1 MDVLTLQKWAYI
13 DAVPSY
19 NATAYGLLH
28 HYSGISAA
36 DIDSHLLRI
45 RKLAWDV
52 SRQPFIGRWR
62 FLQFAEPLDPYYQQ
76 VLFRLTLP
84 KSKDCILDIGCGFGQ
99 ALRQLRADGVAG
111 SKLFGADIESRFISL
126 GYDLFRDKD
135 TLGAT
140 FLSGDLLDPDDERL
154 DMLAGR
160 FTIVHADSF
169 FHLMSWTEQL
179 YAAKRLIVA
188 RIQFP
193 PPGVHALPSPVTTM
207 TFDTSQELLWTGNDY
222 GRVTSFFGSELQ
234 RYTSFKAHLS
244 SEGPIRQI
252 LVNDKGV
259 IALGSNDVHIHESM
273 RDLRCMSFTSKGTAE
288 IVVAG
293 MQDTMLVIDLNKGE
307 VVKQIPT
314 EYQYSMMKRGRYI
327 CAATQTGLCNLL
339 DPVTF
344 TVIKSWNAHSALI
357 SDMDAQ
363 HDFIVTCGYSLR
375 QGQNYMLDPFLNVFD
390 IKKMSS
396 MPPIPF
402 PAGAAYVR
410 MHPRMLT
417 TSIVVSQSGQMHVV
431 DLMNPNTSNV
441 RQANVMTYLNMF
453 EIAPSGEGMVLTD
466 AECLIHLWG
475 SRTKLHFVDLATPI
489 EFAATEERLAPID
502 WSPEVP
508 LNTVG
513 LPYYRDVLASA
524 WPDLVC
530 DVGAPP
536 SKVDPQAFSTLKAT
550 TFALYGR
557 NTRSLR
563 RNQFE
568 DTRNLT
574 KSVNAGLRTPKFL
587 SEKARESAKSDS
599 IGDDRADELNN
610 PLAEAEIESKKSE
623 VPAMYGNVEIKYSKF
638 GVDDFDFGFYNKTKY
653 SGLEIHISNSYA
665 NSLLQMMHFI
675 PVIRNLALRH
685 AATSCL
691 SEICILC
698 ELGYLFDMLQKAEG
712 SICQATNLLKTLSN
726 QPQAGAL
733 GLLEEDPRGSSL
745 NMMLQGLTR
754 FLLDKIVQDY
764 RLIEGTSAPMEQVL
778 STSATSSIN
787 CISCRSEYTRPGSTL
802 VNDLL
807 YPAPKTQTNV
817 SKMPRVT
824 FSQVLKNSVERET
837 TSKGWCGKCSKYK
850 NIATKKT
857 IHSVPAVLILNTA
870 INSPEHRM
878 LWSTPGWLPEEIG
891 IIVDQGQFFCYEGED
906 LKLHLQRG
914 MHNITV
920 YSLIGMAINIENGQ
934 TQKPHLVSMI
944 NVSHAEAEA
953 PGKSQWHLFN
963 DFLVRSVSTEEALTF
978 NPSWK
983 VPSVIAFQVKDAN
996 NKLDSTWK
1004 DQLDTSVLYQDI
1016 NSHPPESK
1024 TYKIL
1029 KHPEDHPGPDTI
1041 IALDTEFVAVRQPEI
1056 EMNSDG
1062 ERETIRPIVY
1072 ALARVSVVRGQ
1083 GEDEGLPFVDD
1094 YITIKEP
1101 IVDYLT
1107 SYSGITQS
1115 DLDPRISQHSL
1126 LPLKMV
1132 YKKLWVLLNLGCKFL
1147 GHGLKQDFRVINI
1160 HVPKSQIIDTID
1172 LFYLKT
1178 RLRKLSLAFLAWY
1191 LLKEDIQMETHDSIE
1206 DSRTALKLYRKYLE
1220 FEDAGILEPMLQD
1233 IYRAGRDVNFKP
1245 PRKDGQDVQRIDTP
1259 PLPVDGNGGPSTPVR
1274 KAATLATPGFGG
1286 AGASWTPGK
1295 GSPLR

>member
-62 FLQFAEPLDPYYQQ
+62 FLQLAEPLDPYYQQ

-140 FLSGDLLDPDDERL
+140 FVSGDLLDPDDERL

-179 YAAKRLIVA
+179 YAAKRLIVWLRKDTNNGFIYGKHAGTIHPAEVALAGSRPYLHNRQSFQRLWDEAGEMTNTKWRVEVERTKMDADWDEVA

-244 SEGPIRQI
+244 SEGPVRQI

-259 IALGSNDVHIHESM
+259 IALGSSDVHMSMRRGATIWHIKHEAM

-288 IVVAG
+288 IIVAG

-307 VVKQIPT
+307 VVKQVPT

-390 IKKMSS
+390 IKNMSS

-536 SKVDPQAFSTLKAT
+536 PKVDPQAFSTLKAT

-557 NTRSLR
+557 NTRGLR

-599 IGDDRADELNN
+599 VGDDRADELNN

-764 RLIEGTSAPMEQVL
+764 RLIEG
-778 STSATSSIN
+778 
-787 CISCRSEYTRPGSTL
+787 
-802 VNDLL
+802 
-807 YPAPKTQTNV
+807 
-817 SKMPRVT
+817 
-824 FSQVLKNSVERET
+824 
-837 TSKGWCGKCSKYK
+837 
-850 NIATKKT
+850 
-857 IHSVPAVLILNTA
+857 
-870 INSPEHRM
+870 
-878 LWSTPGWLPEEIG
+878 WLPEEIG

-944 NVSHAEAEA
+944 NVAHAEAEA

-996 NKLDSTWK
+996 NKLDSTWR
-1004 DQLDTSVLYQDI
+1004 DQLDTSVLYQDV
-1016 NSHPPESK
+1016 NPHPPESK
-1024 TYKIL
+1024 TYKVL

-1072 ALARVSVVRGQ
+1072 ALARASVVRGQ
-1083 GEDEGLPFVDD
+1083 GEDEGLPFIDD

-1259 PLPVDGNGGPSTPVR
+1259 PLPVDGNGGPSTPVT

>member
-62 FLQFAEPLDPYYQQ
+62 FLQLAEPLDPYYQQ

-179 YAAKRLIVA
+179 YAAKRLIVWLRKDTNNGFIYGKHAGTIHPAEVALAGSRPYLHNRQSFQRLWDEAGEMTNTKWRVEVERTKMDADWDEVA

-244 SEGPIRQI
+244 SEGPVRQI

-259 IALGSNDVHIHESM
+259 IALGSSDVHMSMRRGATIWHIKHEAM

-288 IVVAG
+288 IIVAG

-307 VVKQIPT
+307 VVKQVPT

-344 TVIKSWNAHSALI
+344 AVIKSWNAHSALI

-390 IKKMSS
+390 IKNMSS

-536 SKVDPQAFSTLKAT
+536 PKVDPQAFSTLKAT

-557 NTRSLR
+557 NTRGLR

-574 KSVNAGLRTPKFL
+574 KSVNARLRTPKFL

-599 IGDDRADELNN
+599 VGDDRADELNN

-764 RLIEGTSAPMEQVL
+764 RLIEG
-778 STSATSSIN
+778 
-787 CISCRSEYTRPGSTL
+787 
-802 VNDLL
+802 
-807 YPAPKTQTNV
+807 
-817 SKMPRVT
+817 
-824 FSQVLKNSVERET
+824 
-837 TSKGWCGKCSKYK
+837 
-850 NIATKKT
+850 
-857 IHSVPAVLILNTA
+857 
-870 INSPEHRM
+870 
-878 LWSTPGWLPEEIG
+878 WLPEEIG

-944 NVSHAEAEA
+944 NVAHAEAEA

-996 NKLDSTWK
+996 NKLDSTWR
-1004 DQLDTSVLYQDI
+1004 DQLDTSVLYQDV
-1016 NSHPPESK
+1016 NPHPPESK
-1024 TYKIL
+1024 TYKVL

-1072 ALARVSVVRGQ
+1072 ALARASVVRGQ
-1083 GEDEGLPFVDD
+1083 GEDEGLPFIDD

-1259 PLPVDGNGGPSTPVR
+1259 PLPVDGNGGPSTPVT